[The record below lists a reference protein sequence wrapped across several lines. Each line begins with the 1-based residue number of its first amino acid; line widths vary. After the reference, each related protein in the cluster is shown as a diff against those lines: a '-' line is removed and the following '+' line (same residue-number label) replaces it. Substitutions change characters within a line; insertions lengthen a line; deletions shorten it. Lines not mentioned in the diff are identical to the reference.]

1 MVTLH
6 PIVAQMTPSDE
17 QRPAVVARGRDV
29 AVTAGAGAGKTR
41 TLVARYLS
49 LLAEG
54 LPLRAIVAITFTR
67 KAAREMRNRVRK
79 EMGDYLA
86 RGDLTDAE
94 RALWHD
100 HYQALDGAR
109 IGTIHSLCGEIL
121 RRHPAALGIDPR
133 FTLLDEGQMALLQ
146 AQAVEAAL
154 AWAADQDDLVPL
166 FGLFGE
172 QKLTDHVVS
181 LLRARLD
188 VEEGPAA
195 SYGLDATQDL
205 WALWAPHLVGSLR
218 AFLDDSEVQA
228 DVAALLALRA
238 NGTLAR
244 AQAAGDALTPD
255 LEVALA
261 HIDAIAAARA
271 VGNWIEVSRHL
282 QPLRA
287 HLLLKGRQG
296 NWDPARP
303 KDTIRSLRER
313 YEADLQPLV
322 GDGIDLE
329 LDRRLAQEVVPG
341 LMRIHG
347 HAVSAYDR
355 AKRRRQA
362 LDFDDLEHLALDLL
376 RHDAEARAMWQEEVA
391 ALLVDEFQDTNG
403 RQRDL
408 MRLLNGDRGRL
419 FIVGDGKQSI
429 YAFRGADVSVFRD
442 ERRAIEAAGERHRL
456 ATSYRAHRDLVRAL
470 NALLRPVLGDVDDP
484 DRPYVEPFAPLAHA
498 REAPVEGLEPPHV
511 ELILAVGD
519 RDRAVQRLCERLA
532 ELVESRSVLLEAE
545 DEVGGGSMRRPLNY
559 GDIAI
564 LCRASTSFPAYEAAL
579 EAAGIP
585 YLTIA
590 GRGFYDRPEVRDLVN
605 ALTALADPSD
615 DLALA
620 GLLRSPAVGLSD
632 MALYRLR
639 ALQRDADL
647 PSLWRALRGAA
658 PADLADEI
666 DVARQAVTVIDE
678 LHDMVGRTPVADVLK
693 AFLDRTA
700 YRAMLLRAGERRAA
714 GNVNKLLADAQAAVI
729 VGVDAFLA
737 YLEELRDV
745 APREGEARVPAT
757 GAVQIMTVHQA
768 KGLEFPVVVL
778 GDASRRSPGSRGLL
792 IDAELGVV
800 PPLSGDREIEMEG
813 GSREVEKSQSMA
825 YRLAAQRQGDRE
837 AAEADRLLYVAA
849 TRAREVLWVNGTV
862 TARKDGSLGL
872 AGWLEQ
878 LDRALHLSEDAP
890 PCDSAGDVLHEYHLQ
905 VEGCVVRCTICEPA
919 AALGEISVAPEV
931 APEHALPADLR
942 LLSGVEPRPLRVDE
956 AVSDAERDPPPRVWQ
971 VVAERRRARAPAWV
985 VGEVV
990 HQALA
995 AWIFP
1000 EHGYDDFARQA
1011 VAVTQHAGLTDEAR
1025 AADAVRR
1032 AARMLDRFCAT
1043 ELYTRMGTAEQR
1055 LAEVPYSV
1063 VDGEG
1068 RPDSGVIDALWKA
1081 EGRWHLVEFKT
1092 DRVRDEAEL
1101 DALLHESDY
1110 VNQVAR
1116 YVDAAERL
1124 LGQRPEPVLCF
1135 LNVAGRVRLVADRWA
1150 KVVR

>member
-94 RALWHD
+94 RALWRD

-133 FTLLDEGQMALLQ
+133 FTLLDEGEMALLQ
-146 AQAVEAAL
+146 AQAVEVTL
-154 AWAADQDDLVPL
+154 AWAADQDELVPL

-172 QKLTDHVVS
+172 RDLARHTAS
-181 LLRARLD
+181 LLGARLD
-188 VEEGPAA
+188 IEDGPAA
-195 SYGLDATQDL
+195 SCGLDATQDL
-205 WALWAPHLVGSLR
+205 WALWAPLLVGSLR
-218 AFLDDSEVQA
+218 AFLDDPEVQA
-228 DVAALLALRA
+228 DFAALLALRA
-238 NGTLAR
+238 DGTLAR

-271 VGNWIEVSRHL
+271 VGDWFEVSRHM

-313 YEADLQPLV
+313 YEATLAPLV

-329 LDRRLAQEVVPG
+329 LDRHLARQVVPG
-341 LMRIHG
+341 LMRIHAY
-347 HAVSAYDR
+347 AVSAYDR

-362 LDFDDLEHLALDLL
+362 LDFDDLEVLALELL
-376 RHDAEARAMWQEEVA
+376 GHNADARAMWQDEVA

-408 MRLLNGDRGRL
+408 VRLLNGDRGRL

-429 YAFRGADVSVFRD
+429 YAFRGADVRVFRD
-442 ERRAIEAAGERHRL
+442 ERQDIESTGEGHQL
-456 ATSYRAHRDLVRAL
+456 ATSYRAHRDLVAAL
-470 NALLRPVLGDVDDP
+470 NALLRPVLGEVDDA
-484 DRPYVEPFAPLAHA
+484 DRPYAEPFAPLAHA
-498 REAPVEGLEPPHV
+498 LEAPADGLTPPYV
-511 ELILAVGD
+511 ELILAIGGK
-519 RDRAVQRLCERLA
+519 DRAAHRLCARLA
-532 ELVESRSVLLEAE
+532 ELVESRSMMLEVD
-545 DEVGGGSMRRPLNY
+545 DEVSGAPVRRPLGY

-564 LCRASTSFPAYEAAL
+564 LCRASTSFPDYEAAL

-605 ALTALADPSD
+605 ALAALADPSD

-639 ALQRDADL
+639 EAQRAAGL
-647 PSLWRALRGAA
+647 PSLWRTLRSDA
-658 PADLADEI
+658 PTVLEEEAE
-666 DVARQAVTVIDE
+666 VARQAAMLIAE
-678 LHDMVGRTPVADVLK
+678 LHEMVGRTPVADVLK

-700 YRAMLLRAGERRAA
+700 YRAVLLRAGESRAA
-714 GNVNKLLADAQAAVI
+714 GNVNKLLADAHAAAI

-737 YLEELRDV
+737 YLDQLRDV
-745 APREGEARVPAT
+745 APREGEARVPVA

-792 IDAELGVV
+792 IDADLGVV

-813 GSREVEKSQSMA
+813 GSREVEKSGSMA

-849 TRAREVLWVNGTV
+849 TRAREMLWVNGTV

-878 LDRALHLSEDAP
+878 LDRALHLSEEAP
-890 PCDSAGDVLHEYHLQ
+890 PCDSTGAALHEFDLQ
-905 VEGCVVRCTICEPA
+905 VQGCVVRCTICEPEA
-919 AALGEISVAPEV
+919 VLGEIAVAHGAAPE
-931 APEHALPADLR
+931 PALPTDLR
-942 LLSGVEPRPLRVDE
+942 LLADVVPSALRVDE
-956 AVSDAERDPPPRVWQ
+956 AVTGAERDPPPRVWR
-971 VVAERRRARAPAWV
+971 VVPERRQVWAPAWV

-995 AWIFP
+995 AWTFP
-1000 EHGYDDFARQA
+1000 GSDGGVFTRQS
-1011 VAVTQHAGLTDEAR
+1011 VAVMHHLGLTDEAR
-1025 AADAVRR
+1025 VADGVRR
-1032 AARMLDRFCAT
+1032 AARMLDRFQVT
-1043 ELYTRMGTAEQR
+1043 ELYAQMDVAEGR
-1055 LAEVPYSV
+1055 LSEVPYSV
-1063 VDGEG
+1063 VDAEG
-1068 RPDSGVIDALWKA
+1068 QPDSGVIDGLWWA
-1081 EGRWHLVEFKT
+1081 DGRWHLVEFKT
-1092 DRVRDEAEL
+1092 DRLRDAAEL
-1101 DALLHESDY
+1101 DVLLHESDY
-1110 VNQVAR
+1110 IDQVAR
-1116 YVDAAERL
+1116 YIAAAERL
-1124 LGQRPEPVLCF
+1124 LGQRPEPVLCC
-1135 LNVAGRVRLVADRWA
+1135 LNVAGRVRLVTDRWTTDEG
-1150 KVVR
+1150 